1 MRKAGLLVFGLA
13 LTIDFCLYT
22 APVSA
27 ADCKPW
33 PTRPSDSVRLVS
45 ESVAPAALEGLM
57 EACNRV
63 ETPDARFAEATFLV
77 NLGDLDGAI
86 QHLRPLAASSAD
98 AAILLADILTQQ
110 AGAVEGETRE
120 AQALYRP
127 SVDGQDPRAEE
138 GLAVA
143 LLKGARTKENRAK
156 AFELLQQASLHGS
169 STVLGRVGAALYYS
183 AADGA
188 EKSSGLSKLESAASG
203 GDRGATIELAR
214 VHLFGWGLEQN
225 QARAVALLEPLA
237 KAGVREAQY
246 LLAFAWIRGWGIP
259 LSKSLPITE
268 EAKRLTKEYTDLSQG
283 TEREQTSAAEK
294 QNALHARIDEIN
306 RLIQPHL
313 DNELGIS
320 LLRASAVQGY
330 LPAVVHLGTVLA
342 FGRAGQFDPSEG
354 IGLLKAAMDRGEGAA
369 AERLGI
375 LCEMGVANL
384 NRIDAGRYYDFAAKR
399 NFLRSILAK
408 DRIGT
413 ETNAIVGALPDG
425 AKIWADE
432 LKSIEALRERL
443 KLRQPDGENPYRRVF
458 RRGLP
463 ADAPCFEASRIVK
476 LSVRSRDGTQRFGAL
491 LVAGDRV
498 YIDRPNEMLQITRM
512 GPVEGEQP
520 LGAILE
526 NGSISR
532 ILKVPADR
540 FEDVYE
546 SADAAVGPPVVGG
559 TGIKF
564 RATEGPENAITVR
577 DVGVLHELR
586 TSGYKAMAPYV
597 DSTSRLSGPV
607 EIEIPG
613 FSRLNA
619 VVRGGTSFEIIV
631 DAVVVAKASV
641 PEASNLYFEFS
652 PEDLR
657 AHVTIGWPGTTS
669 QNQPTEA
676 LREWLPRPA
685 PSVISDGKPIG
696 WLYSR
701 YDSAADGLYASFLE
715 MNASILAFGA
725 EIRGEWEKSLRL
737 RSAEYELAL
746 TRAGGSA
753 IETMRMR
760 AMLAFPLEA
769 LGRTD
774 DAIALRETALHFFQ
788 SVDVVPQADVV
799 EQLLALGNLYWFR
812 GDVTRAI
819 AAAKEALARAIHLPK
834 GAQGASSTP
843 FDLRAFTDSRRATI
857 LAAMKSFPHE
867 LAEKATAQLATFYLS
882 AEDFSRS
889 YAYFQRLAAF
899 DLLNEPDEE
908 SNGNMDVYVAISDL
922 AHRSGKQWI
931 GAVAGAYVLNKAKAD
946 AGQRDKPDPI
956 PAPVTMPQGI
966 ADVFGPMTRSAIA
979 GRALMRLGDA
989 YWAARKPWSFAEP
1002 VYDAALKAGLGS
1014 TGPAT
1019 SLTVRAAARLAFTR
1033 WATQHDEGNLS
1044 MLQEAASF
1052 DPANGRFPRLGALDR
1067 DNRAM
1072 FATAYLGSL
1081 LRPNFAAQSS
1091 ESDRAQA
1098 AVSILSIDDDE
1109 PFARDFQIARLK
1121 RRAETEHQQ
1130 DSIKAWV
1137 NAKSDF
1143 DRNVR
1148 RLNSALASGAAEN
1161 LQSVWDASRV
1171 AQARLTIAEQG
1182 LTSSF
1187 QNDLNSLSGSE
1198 LVKKVQ
1204 AVLEQDEVAVSLL
1217 PTRYAVYAVV
1227 ITKEAAVLRYAL
1239 TTDVELVER
1248 IRALRLALDPA
1259 TSSRGSQSIPVAA
1272 LLAMRPYTTGLF
1284 EAEARSKRRWIV
1296 FSHDILRNVPIE
1308 AIPIDPGISDRPED
1322 VATNAKSWPG
1332 LGKEI
1337 GYLPNLA
1344 ALVDLRSNFPPSKA
1358 TRPVWA
1364 MADPILPGDPRYDN
1378 RVRAA
1383 AGDLSDWFRRTR
1395 LSLGLNHWLGDAQ
1408 LLPVPE
1414 TSRLAEDAVSMLGG
1428 TGGDLHAGR
1437 NATTQA
1443 LASKQDIENSKVLI
1457 FATHGETAESYPLVG
1472 EPFLVFT
1479 SREKSPLGFDAL
1491 VASEIAKLS
1500 LDAEIVFL
1508 SACST
1513 AAADGTPARAGF
1525 SGLADAFLSAG
1536 ARSLVVTEWKVQTGP
1551 AHQIVLKSLDGAI
1564 HGHAASGEAV
1574 RSARVEVAKR
1584 YPDPA
1589 VWSAF
1594 VYIGDPGH
1602 HWTVK

>member
-13 LTIDFCLYT
+13 LAIDFSLY
-22 APVSA
+22 ARPVIA

-45 ESVAPAALEGLM
+45 ESVTPAALEGLI
-57 EACNRV
+57 EACKRV
-63 ETPDARFAEATFLV
+63 ETPDARYAEATFLV

-86 QHLRPLAASSAD
+86 QHLRPLAASSAN

-110 AGAVEGETRE
+110 AGAVEGDTRE
-120 AQALYRP
+120 AQALYHP
-127 SVDGQDPRAEE
+127 FVNGQDPRAEE

-143 LLKGARTKENRAK
+143 LLKSARTKESRAK
-156 AFELLQQASLHGS
+156 AFELLQRASSHGS

-183 AADGA
+183 AADGD

-225 QARAVALLEPLA
+225 QARAASLLDPLA
-237 KAGVREAQY
+237 KAGSREAQY
-246 LLAFAWIRGWGIP
+246 LLAFAWLRGWRIP
-259 LSKSLPITE
+259 LSKSLPLTE
-268 EAKRLTKEYTDLSQG
+268 EAMRLTKEYTNLLQG
-283 TEREQTSAAEK
+283 TESEQTSSAEK
-294 QNALHARIDEIN
+294 QKALQARIGEIN
-306 RLIQPHL
+306 NLIQPHL
-313 DNELGIS
+313 DNEVGIS
-320 LLRASAVQGY
+320 LLRSSALQEY

-342 FGRAGQFDPSEG
+342 FGRAGQFEPSEG
-354 IGLLKAAMDRGEGAA
+354 IGLLKAAMDRGDGAA

-375 LCEMGVANL
+375 LCELGVANL
-384 NRIDAGRYYDFAAKR
+384 KPGDAGGYYDFAAKR

-413 ETNAIVGALPDG
+413 ETNKIVGSLPDT
-425 AKIWADE
+425 AKIWGDE
-432 LKSIEALRERL
+432 LKSIETLRDRL
-443 KLRQPDGENPYRRVF
+443 KLGEPDVENPYRRVF

-463 ADAPCFEASRIVK
+463 VDAPYFEGSRIVR

-498 YIDRPNEMLQITRM
+498 YIDRSNEVLQITRM

-526 NGSISR
+526 NGNVSR
-532 ILKVPADR
+532 ILKVPGR

-546 SADAAVGPPVVGG
+546 SADGAAGRPSVGG

-586 TSGYKAMAPYV
+586 TSGYKGEAPYV

-607 EIEIPG
+607 ELEIPA

-631 DAVVVAKASV
+631 DGLVIAKASV

-657 AHVTIGWPGTTS
+657 AHVTIGWPETPQS
-669 QNQPTEA
+669 EPTEVV
-676 LREWLPRPA
+676 REWLPRPA
-685 PSVISDGKPIG
+685 PSVTSDGKPIG

-760 AMLAFPLEA
+760 TMLALPLEA
-769 LGRTD
+769 LGRTEE
-774 DAIALRETALHFFQ
+774 AIALRETALHFFQ
-788 SVDVVPQADVV
+788 SVDVVPEADIVD
-799 EQLLALGNLYWFR
+799 QLLALGNLYWFR

-843 FDLRAFTDSRRATI
+843 FDLRAFTDSRRPTI
-857 LAAMKSFPHE
+857 LAAMKGFPHDS
-867 LAEKATAQLATFYLS
+867 AEKATAQLATFYLS
-882 AEDFSRS
+882 AEDFARS

-922 AHRSGKQWI
+922 AHRSGKHWI

-956 PAPVTMPQGI
+956 PTPVTMPQGI

-989 YWAARKPWSFAEP
+989 YWAAQKPWSFAEP

-1019 SLTVRAAARLAFTR
+1019 SLTVRAAARLAFAR
-1033 WATQHDEGNLS
+1033 WATKHDKGNLS

-1072 FATAYLGSL
+1072 FATAYLGTLS
-1081 LRPNFAAQSS
+1081 RPNFAAELS
-1091 ESDRAQA
+1091 ESDRARA

-1121 RRAETEHQQ
+1121 RRAETGRQQ
-1130 DSIKAWV
+1130 DAINAWA

-1143 DRNVR
+1143 DRSVR
-1148 RLNSALASGAAEN
+1148 RLNSALGSGVAEN
-1161 LQSVWDASRV
+1161 LQTVWEASRS

-1187 QNDLNSLSGSE
+1187 QSGLNSLGGSE

-1204 AVLEQDEVAVSLL
+1204 GVLEQDEVAVSLM

-1227 ITKEAAVLRYAL
+1227 ITKETAVLRYAL
-1239 TTDVELVER
+1239 GTDVELVER

-1259 TSSRGSQSIPVAA
+1259 TSSQGPQSIPVAA

-1284 EAEARSKRRWIV
+1284 EAEARLKRRWIV
-1296 FSHDILRNVPIE
+1296 FSHDVLRNVPIE
-1308 AIPIDPGISDRPED
+1308 AIPIDTDISDRPED

-1332 LGKEI
+1332 LDKEI

-1378 RVRAA
+1378 RVAAA

-1414 TSRLAEDAVSMLGG
+1414 TSRLAEDAVSLLGG
-1428 TGGDLHAGR
+1428 TAADLHAGR

-1443 LASKQDIENSKVLI
+1443 LASKQNIENSKVLI

-1479 SREKSPLGFDAL
+1479 SREKSPLGFDPL
-1491 VASEIAKLS
+1491 VASEIAKLN
-1500 LDAEIVFL
+1500 LDAEVVFL

-1551 AHQIVLKSLDGAI
+1551 AHQVVLKSLDGAI
-1564 HGHAASGEAV
+1564 HRQAASGEAV
-1574 RSARVEVAKR
+1574 RSARLELAKR